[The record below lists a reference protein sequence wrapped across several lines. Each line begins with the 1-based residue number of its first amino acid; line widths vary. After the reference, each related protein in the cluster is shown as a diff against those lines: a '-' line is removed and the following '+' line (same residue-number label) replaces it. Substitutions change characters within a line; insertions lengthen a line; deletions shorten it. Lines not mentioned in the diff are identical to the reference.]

1 METETETETKDIPTP
16 MIRTI
21 QEGKDAIKAI
31 REARKATGN
40 KHAPSSQQT
49 RNRNLKIVAIKVK
62 MNSIK
67 SRLVKNNWVECEFQD
82 LPMGSVF
89 STNISLSVKYNKS
102 GGLRKSGA
110 KDYKCMN
117 SCGSTAFILSR
128 GYDQGSM
135 LDLDANRPVWTR
147 QDNKLWLKSGRGKSE
162 STIEKDNSEE
172 FNDDWAG
179 V

>member
-1 METETETETKDIPTP
+1 METETETKEIPTP

-21 QEGKDAIKAI
+21 KEAKDAIKAI
-31 REARKATGN
+31 QKARKATGN

-62 MNSIK
+62 MNAIK

-102 GGLRKSGA
+102 GSLRKSGA
-110 KDYKCMN
+110 KDYKCM
-117 SCGSTAFILSR
+117 
-128 GYDQGSM
+128 
-135 LDLDANRPVWTR
+135 
-147 QDNKLWLKSGRGKSE
+147 K
-162 STIEKDNSEE
+162 
-172 FNDDWAG
+172 
-179 V
+179 

>member
-1 METETETETKDIPTP
+1 MK
-16 MIRTI
+16 
-21 QEGKDAIKAI
+21 
-31 REARKATGN
+31 
-40 KHAPSSQQT
+40 
-49 RNRNLKIVAIKVK
+49 
-62 MNSIK
+62 
-67 SRLVKNNWVECEFQD
+67 
-82 LPMGSVF
+82 
-89 STNISLSVKYNKS
+89 
-102 GGLRKSGA
+102 
-110 KDYKCMN
+110 